1 MVRGQPVTQTPAGQ
15 TPAANGPASHA
26 GHGWS
31 PAALLHP
38 SARGRQGKCSR
49 GGVPPAQTVPF
60 IRDRGAAPSAPGG
73 AAGPGGASVDVLA
86 VGGGLVEAEGVSDD
100 GRGGLGDELA
110 ERGDPAGAHGEAE
123 AAELV
128 EDRGAVRDM
137 ALKFLTTNA
146 APAYM
151 PIARA
156 GPKLPLRG
164 AGVLGGRA

>member
-86 VGGGLVEAEGVSDD
+86 VGGGLVEAEGVSDA
-100 GRGGLGDELA
+100 GRGGPG
-110 ERGDPAGAHGEAE
+110 GAHGEAE